1 MAKWFEIRKGADFN
15 RIGEKYK
22 ISPVLARI
30 IRNRD
35 ITEDYQI
42 EKFLYGSLQDVY
54 DGDLL
59 KDMGKAISILK
70 DKIQGNKKIRI
81 IGDYDVDGICAAYI
95 LKKGLSMCGADV
107 DTVIPHR
114 MKDGY
119 GINEQLIQDAYE
131 AGVDTILTCDNGIAA
146 YSQIAYANSLGI
158 TCIVTD
164 HHEVPYE
171 MVDGKKQY
179 IVPQA
184 KAVIDPK
191 QEECSYPYKNI
202 CGAVVAW
209 KVVQKLWEDV
219 EVTEDDKRELL
230 EFAGIAT
237 VCDVMELL
245 DENRIIVKEALKSME
260 HSANTGL
267 RALIKVHDI
276 HPGNLSAYHIGFV
289 LGPCFNAT
297 GRLDTA
303 ERTLELLDCK
313 NEREAIFLAAEL
325 KKLNE
330 SRKEMTEQGV
340 EEAIQRIEQEGID
353 QDSVMVVY
361 LPDCHESLA
370 GIIAGRIREKYYK
383 PVFVLTRGEE
393 CVKGS
398 GRSIDS
404 YSMYEEMSKCKEL
417 FLKFGGHK
425 LAAGLSIEEKNVEV
439 FRKTLNEN
447 CSLTKEDLE
456 EKVSIDLSMPLS
468 YATEDFVKELE
479 LLEPFGPGNPKPV
492 FAQKNLRFLSM
503 RIMGK
508 SGNMA
513 KFAVEDENGMRYSM
527 VLFRNLDGF
536 LKDVDQ
542 KFGPDVL
549 HAFMNQNRNSG
560 VKMHVIYYPSVNEYM
575 GRREMQYVMQ
585 NWL

>member
-70 DKIQGNKKIRI
+70 DKIQDNKKIRI
-81 IGDYDVDGICAAYI
+81 IGDYDVDGICATYI
-95 LKKGLSMCGADV
+95 LKKGLTLCGANV

-131 AGVDTILTCDNGIAA
+131 AGVDTIITCDNGIAA
-146 YSQIAYANSLGI
+146 YSQIAYANSLGL

-179 IVPQA
+179 ILPPA

-191 QEECSYPYKNI
+191 QEECPYPYKNI

-209 KVVQKLWEDV
+209 KVVQKLWE
-219 EVTEDDKRELL
+219 EVLVTGDDRRELL

-245 DENRIIVKEALKSME
+245 DENRIIVKEALKSMG

-340 EEAIQRIEQEGID
+340 EEAILRIEQEGID

-492 FAQKNLRFLSM
+492 FAQKNLTFLSM

-536 LKDVDQ
+536 LKDVEQ
-542 KFGPDVL
+542 KFGPDVS

-575 GRREMQYVMQ
+575 GRREMQYVIL

>member
-179 IVPQA
+179 ILPPA

-340 EEAIQRIEQEGID
+340 EEAILRIEQEGID

-439 FRKTLNEN
+439 FRKTLNKN

-492 FAQKNLRFLSM
+492 FAQKNLTFLSM

-542 KFGPDVL
+542 KFGSDVL